1 MLTRQQKILS
11 AIGALV
17 FIALVAIAFQG
28 YFTPAMLVDFVI
40 RLCS

>member
-1 MLTRQQKILS
+1 MMTRSQKVLS
-11 AIGALV
+11 ALGALV

-40 RLCS
+40 QLCS

>member
-1 MLTRQQKILS
+1 MLTRREKILS
-11 AIGALV
+11 AAGLTV
-17 FIALVAIAFQG
+17 FAVLVAVAFQG